1 MSACAG
7 GAEQM
12 FLDVRELAVRKL
24 RIHKTYAPGS
34 IDFHSAEIKQ
44 IEPLEVTAT
53 AELLEG
59 QIRVEGNL
67 DANLSFQ
74 QFRGGS
80 HFQWLNLFDF
90 RRMEVDA
97 ARCVGLV
104 DAELADSQFPNV
116 QEHLFSASGARA
128 HALPLFRGLSA
139 KSRNG
144 RQTLLDF
151 APFSSPFSSSTHS
164 VLLSPALA

>member
-1 MSACAG
+1 CAG

-67 DANLSFQ
+67 ESKVEL
-74 QFRGGS
+74 
-80 HFQWLNLFDF
+80 
-90 RRMEVDA
+90 VC
-97 ARCVGLV
+97 ARCLEPVNEEVSRSFDL
-104 DAELADSQFPNV
+104 D
-116 QEHLFSASGARA
+116 R
-128 HALPLFRGLSA
+128 
-139 KSRNG
+139 KSTRLN
-144 RQTLLDF
+144 
-151 APFSSPFSSSTHS
+151 SSHVSISYAVFC
-164 VLLSPALA
+164 LK